1 MSVLEQGDYV
11 MGAATRRSRRQ
22 RLVDLQ
28 EHLREL
34 SQIAQADGLPLIGYF
49 VEMAY
54 LEACDTMGK
63 ERPFDAPENQNDALN
78 PLAVGD

>member
-1 MSVLEQGDYV
+1 

-63 ERPFDAPENQNDALN
+63 ERPFHAPENQNDALN

>member
-1 MSVLEQGDYV
+1 

-34 SQIAQADGLPLIGYF
+34 SQIAQAEGLPLIGYF

-54 LEACDTMGK
+54 LEACDTVRK
-63 ERPFDAPENQNDALN
+63 ERPFDAPDNQNDALN
-78 PLAVGD
+78 PLPVGD

>member
-1 MSVLEQGDYV
+1 LAVLEQEDYL

-34 SQIAQADGLPLIGYF
+34 SQIAQAEGLPLIGYF

-54 LEACDTMGK
+54 LEACDTVRK
-63 ERPFDAPENQNDALN
+63 ERPFDAPDNQNDALN
-78 PLAVGD
+78 PLPVGD